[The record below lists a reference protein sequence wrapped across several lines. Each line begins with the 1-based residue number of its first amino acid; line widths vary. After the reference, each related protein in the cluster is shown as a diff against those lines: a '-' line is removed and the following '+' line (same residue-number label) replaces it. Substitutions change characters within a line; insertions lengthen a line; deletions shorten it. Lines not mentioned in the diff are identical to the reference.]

1 MPCLK
6 PPDLSPSF
14 SIPTLAPRW
23 LFAGFEITWSSTVA
37 SPRCQ
42 SVMMSRSVTRR
53 WKGLEGVGEVA
64 IGNSDLDL
72 AERDLI
78 QLDLLF
84 LQGWK
89 EGMAFNIDGIATA
102 IWGLIVDMPVVVGV
116 SHGTSHP
123 DQAAGDSNFQIQG
136 IPCRNGGTQR
146 IIPNPGWKSH

>member
-14 SIPTLAPRW
+14 SIPTPALRW
-23 LFAGFEITWSSTVA
+23 LFVGFEITWSSTVA

-42 SVMMSRSVTRR
+42 SVMRSRSATRR

-102 IWGLIVDMPVVVGV
+102 IWGLIADLTCQLWWGFHMALSIQTKLLGTWISRSREFLVGMGV
-116 SHGTSHP
+116 PKG
-123 DQAAGDSNFQIQG
+123 
-136 IPCRNGGTQR
+136 
-146 IIPNPGWKSH
+146 